1 MSIERVARRGTSMA
15 RTREHQFGGI
25 DLRGDENVSGPGK
38 TSTEGPMP
46 WTIDTKQGRAKRPA
60 GIATLDLTLA
70 KESILP
76 C

>member
-1 MSIERVARRGTSMA
+1 MEHLRRELGSTK
-15 RTREHQFGGI
+15 FGGI
-25 DLRGDENVSGPGK
+25 DRKGDGNVSGPGK
-38 TSTEGPMP
+38 TSTEGSMP
-46 WTIDTKQGRAKRPA
+46 WTIEKKQGRAKRPA